1 MQIERLG
8 HFLKKQNKGKGI
20 TPFHLMKINQNESIF
35 FFPLLALSNIN
46 VKRSING
53 GVIIFVPLYPIM

>member
-8 HFLKKQNKGKGI
+8 HFLKRQNKGKGT
-20 TPFHLMKINQNESIF
+20 TPFHLIRLTTMDQIF
-35 FFPLLALSNIN
+35 FSLLALSNIN

-53 GVIIFVPLYPIM
+53 GVIIFVPLGPTM